1 VNWLFL
7 RYRIVDGDTMNPD
20 DLNLYYEAV
29 WNEATALTGFN
40 FEYESL
46 VVGTDI
52 EDGAIIRVRT
62 TSIEADHGIDVA
74 TNDGAPTVYDPTPAI
89 TGLIRSRSD
98 FEWRVIVTETVTVS
112 TCNLW
117 VIFSWQQGVT
127 DPTPST
133 FKGGCQYVLAIDG
146 VPIMETMTGS
156 GEKHTDVNGEGYGGT
171 GANEAMVIDAVISLL
186 AGTHTVSALW
196 RQTRAPG
203 FDQPEDED
211 CFMILNRELIIVEL
225 Y

>member
-1 VNWLFL
+1 
-7 RYRIVDGDTMNPD
+7 MNPD

-62 TSIEADHGIDVA
+62 TSTEVDHGIDVA
-74 TNDGAPTVYDPTPAI
+74 TNDGAPTVCDPTPAI

-98 FEWRVIVTETVTVS
+98 FEWRTIVTETVTVS

-156 GEKHTDVNGEGYGGT
+156 GEKHGCQWRGVRWNGGERGYGDRRRDPLARGYAHRI
-171 GANEAMVIDAVISLL
+171 GAL
-186 AGTHTVSALW
+186 ASD
-196 RQTRAPG
+196 TRPR
-203 FDQPEDED
+203 
-211 CFMILNRELIIVEL
+211 L
-225 Y
+225 